1 MKDWKLTYYF
11 NTYIEDQLCNFSL
24 IKSVIKIG
32 LDKEVNLSYSMT
44 LLRQNVK
51 IAENVNY

>member
-11 NTYIEDQLCNFSL
+11 NTYYEDQLCNFSL

>member
-11 NTYIEDQLCNFSL
+11 NTYYEDQLCNFSL
-24 IKSVIKIG
+24 IKSVNKIE